1 MTFPPYTRAGL
12 VLVCCGLLA
21 CSGGDSGGPRLG
33 TPEWYWAA
41 AQETFEAADYVKTQE
56 HLEHVVNSDLDVKQ
70 QAAVW
75 RTLVLAGLARGY
87 MELGD
92 AYAETV
98 EKNPRMTAQ
107 FQIPIQEYR
116 RVARRHAIELTES
129 MSTLR
134 KLIAGSEQVSFDFAF
149 PAGSPNVSPVLT
161 QLKAGQNPP
170 PNQLLDAEKETLKR
184 GILLEASEM
193 VGAGEDVNRART
205 LFDTRPVSVASA
217 DFLWALGD
225 STYSLSDLFEQKR
238 LNEPQVRKV
247 MLQTALDC
255 IGPALE
261 AQDKKRKEQAEK
273 LKKEIEQQQGKLKA

>member
-1 MTFPPYTRAGL
+1 
-12 VLVCCGLLA
+12 V
-21 CSGGDSGGPRLG
+21 G

-41 AQETFEAADYVKTQE
+41 AHETFEAADYTKTEE
-56 HLEHVVNSDLDVKQ
+56 HLEQVVKSDLDVKQ

-92 AYAETV
+92 AYAETA
-98 EKNPRMTAQ
+98 ENNPRMTAQ
-107 FQIPIQEYR
+107 VQNPIQEYR
-116 RVARRHAIELTES
+116 RTARRYAIELTES

-134 KLIAGSEQVSFDFAF
+134 KLIEGSENVSFDFAF
-149 PAGSPNVSPVLT
+149 PGGSYNVSPVLT
-161 QLKAGQNPP
+161 QFKAGQSPP
-170 PNQLLDAEKETLKR
+170 PNQLLDAERETLER
-184 GILLEASEM
+184 GILIEASEM
-193 VGAGEDVNRART
+193 VGAGSDVNRARAM
-205 LFDTRPVSVASA
+205 FDTRPVSVSSA
-217 DFLWALGD
+217 EFLWALGD

-273 LKKEIEQQQGKLKA
+273 LKKEIEQQQVKLKA

>member
-1 MTFPPYTRAGL
+1 

-21 CSGGDSGGPRLG
+21 CSGGGSGGPRLG

-56 HLEHVVNSDLDVKQ
+56 HLEQVVKSDLDVKQ

-149 PAGSPNVSPVLT
+149 PAGSPNVSAVLT

-184 GILLEASEM
+184 GILLEASGM

-205 LFDTRPVSVASA
+205 LFDTRPVAVASA

-247 MLQTALDC
+247 MLQNALDC

>member
-1 MTFPPYTRAGL
+1 MTLPPYTRAGV
-12 VLVCCGLLA
+12 VLACCALLA
-21 CSGGDSGGPRLG
+21 CSGSETAGPRVG

-41 AQETFEAADYVKTQE
+41 AQETFAAADYIKTQE
-56 HLEHVVNSDLDVKQ
+56 HLEQVVKSDLEVKQ

-75 RTLVLAGLARGY
+75 RTLILAGLARGY

-92 AYAETV
+92 AYADTA
-98 EKNPRMTAQ
+98 EKNPRMTTQ
-107 FQIPIQEYR
+107 VQNPIQEYR

-149 PAGSPNVSPVLT
+149 PAGSHSVSAVLT
-161 QLKAGQNPP
+161 QLKAGQSPP

-193 VGAGEDVNRART
+193 VGAGDDVNRART
-205 LFDTRPVSVASA
+205 LFDARPVTVASA

-225 STYSLSDLFEQKR
+225 STYTLSSLFEQKR